1 MEAFLEQIAPLW
13 APHPG
18 QREFLINPARIR
30 VLACG
35 RRWGKTDA
43 CAADVLAA
51 LRSPTPTRHLILAP
65 TLDQA
70 RLVLDRAMELNALAE
85 ERGLL
90 PSESSRFRAT
100 PHPVWLWGAHRV
112 HARSGHVLR
121 HLRGREATHIVVDEA
136 AYVPEAL
143 ITEIAMPMLATTGGR
158 LTLISTPAGTNHFW
172 RFFVMGQ
179 DGHPNVWSRA
189 APSWEN
195 PMVSSDTLELQRALI
210 SERAYRVEYGAEFLS
225 LEGQV
230 FPEEAVQRCAVATLP
245 EPEPPFS
252 VGVDWAKFVDSTAV
266 VVLCGTRRDAWIAD
280 LWTMQGPSFADQ
292 VHRVL
297 DLLSRFEGHK
307 RIHCDATSLGHEPT
321 HMLRRI
327 LETGVEFVTFTP
339 EVKAKLVQD
348 LVWMIETGALRFAPH
363 PKLLHELRAFRAERA
378 GMGLRYGAAPGFHD
392 DLVIALALAVRG
404 LETPY
409 SGMVQAIRR

>member
-18 QREFLINPARIR
+18 QREFLVNTARIR

-43 CAADVLAA
+43 CAVDVLAA
-51 LRSPTPTRHLILAP
+51 LRSPTPTRHLVLAP

-70 RLVLDRAMELNALAE
+70 RLVLDRAMDLGAMAE

-90 PSESSRFRAT
+90 PVEPSRFRAT
-100 PHPVWLWGAHRV
+100 PYPVWLRGAHRV

-136 AYVPEAL
+136 AFVPEAL
-143 ITEIAMPMLATTGGR
+143 VTEIALPMLATTGGR

-179 DGHPNVWSRA
+179 DGHPNIWSRA
-189 APSWEN
+189 SPSWEN
-195 PMVSSDTLELQRALI
+195 PMVSLETLELQRALI

-230 FPEEAVQRCAVATLP
+230 FCEEAVQRCVVAALP
-245 EPEPPFS
+245 DPEPPFS

-266 VVLCGTRRDAWIAD
+266 VVLSGTRRDAWIVD
-280 LWTMQGPSFADQ
+280 LATMQGESFADQ
-292 VHRVL
+292 VVRVIDFL
-297 DLLSRFEGHK
+297 AGFGGRK
-307 RIHCDATSLGHEPT
+307 VVHCDATALGHEPT
-321 HMLRRI
+321 QMLKRA
-327 LETGVEFVTFTP
+327 LETGVEFVSFSQ

-348 LVWMIETGALRFAPH
+348 LAWMVETGALRFAPH
-363 PKLLHELRAFRAERA
+363 PKLLQELRAFRAERA

-392 DLVIALALAVRG
+392 DVVVALALAVRG

-409 SGMVQAIRR
+409 SALVQAIPR